1 MKLVMLD
8 RDGVL
13 NEDRADYVKHPGE
26 LVMIPRAAEACAIL
40 NRAQVKVAL
49 VSNQSVVGRAIIS
62 AEMLERVHAKLHDEL
77 RAAGAHLDLVLIC
90 TDPPGA
96 AGPRRKP
103 APGMLREAMAHF
115 RVSGAEAVMIGDQ
128 LSDLIAAQA
137 AGAKPVLVRSGKGAE
152 LLAKG
157 LPHDIFNLS
166 VYHSLYAA
174 VEGLLGPR

>member
-1 MKLVMLD
+1 MLD

-13 NEDRADYVKHPGE
+13 TQERADYVKHPGE
-26 LVMIPRAAEACAIL
+26 LVMIARSGEACAML

-49 VSNQSVVGRAIIS
+49 VSNQSVVGRGIIS
-62 AEMLERVHAKLHDEL
+62 ADMLERIHAKLRDEL
-77 RAAGAHLDLVLIC
+77 AAQGAHLDLVLVC

-115 RVSGAEAVMIGDQ
+115 RVSGPEAVMIGDQ
-128 LSDLIAAQA
+128 LSDLRAAEA
-137 AGAKPVLVRSGKGAE
+137 AGANPVLVRTGKGAE

-174 VEGLLGPR
+174 VEELLGAQ